1 MSSELK
7 VKNLKHLL
15 EKTTFEHKNNILYN
29 LEDRKITYYDF
40 YKKVVTLKNSLI
52 NMGLKDKKIAIISDN
67 RYEWEVTFFAV
78 TTGVGKLVPIDKT
91 WSKNEIE
98 NVINF
103 AEVEAIFCSKKYEEI
118 LYEIKETNVYLKYI
132 ISFDY
137 ENENSFNYLIKKGK
151 DDIEIQKNE
160 LIYNNIEKEEICL
173 ILFTSGTT
181 TNPKAVMLSHNNI
194 CSNIIN
200 VSKIFEI
207 DEKDIVLSVLP
218 LNHVFEGVFGFLIS
232 FYKGAER
239 IFCNEIDEIIEF
251 IHKYKIT
258 FMCGVPAIYEY
269 LYKMREELELEKEHI
284 NMFMSGG
291 AKLDSEIVSK
301 YKEIGIT
308 LIQGYGLTECSPIVS
323 IENKKYNKKGS
334 VGKIIPNIE
343 IQLKD
348 IEEDGIG
355 ELLVKGENVTKGYFK
370 NVEETKKNIQDEW
383 LHTGDL
389 VKIDENGYVYIC
401 GRSKNIIVLQNGKKI
416 FPEEIE
422 NLLNK
427 IKGIKESFVFGN
439 NNKIYAKIVYN
450 QKEFADLRKNEINN
464 IIKKELKR
472 INESLAEYKKIYDFI
487 ISNEALE
494 RTSIGKIKRN
504 LELEKIKNNLR
515 EINVNLKNKKEKNS
529 EIARKI
535 FTLTLDNN
543 EIELDTDINE
553 LGADSLDKVEIF
565 LKVEKQFNIKLSTE
579 QKRTIKSIQDVL
591 NLL

>member
-1 MSSELK
+1 MGSELK
-7 VKNLKHLL
+7 VRNLKQLL

-29 LEDRKITYYDF
+29 SEDRKITYYDF
-40 YKKVVTLKNSLI
+40 YKKVVALKNSLI
-52 NMGLKDKKIAIISDN
+52 NMGLKDKKIAIISEN
-67 RYEWEVTFFAV
+67 RFEWEVTFFAV

-132 ISFDY
+132 ISFDS
-137 ENENSFNYLIKKGK
+137 ENENSFNSLIKIGK
-151 DDIEIQKNE
+151 DDIETQKNE
-160 LIYNNIEKEEICL
+160 LIYNNIDKEEICL
-173 ILFTSGTT
+173 ILFTSGTII
-181 TNPKAVMLSHNNI
+181 NPKAVMLSHNNI

-269 LYKMREELELEKEHI
+269 LYKRREELELEKEHI

-291 AKLDSEIVSK
+291 AKLDPEMVSK
-301 YKEIGIT
+301 YKKIGIT
-308 LIQGYGLTECSPIVS
+308 LIQGYGLTECSPVVS
-323 IENKKYNKKGS
+323 LENKKYNKKGS
-334 VGKIIPNIE
+334 VGKVIPNIE
-343 IQLKD
+343 IQIKD
-348 IEEDGIG
+348 IDEDGIG
-355 ELLVKGENVTKGYFK
+355 ELLVKGQNITKGYYK
-370 NVEETKKNIQDEW
+370 NEEETKKNIQNEW

-389 VKIDENGYVYIC
+389 VKIDEKGFVYIC
-401 GRSKNIIVLQNGKKI
+401 GRSKELIVLQNGKKI

-422 NLLNK
+422 YLLNE

-450 QKEFADLRKNEINN
+450 QKEFEDLRKNEINK
-464 IIKKELKR
+464 IIKREIKK

-504 LELEKIKNNLR
+504 LELEKIKNNSK
-515 EINVNLKNKKEKNS
+515 EIHVKLQNKEEKNI
-529 EIARKI
+529 EIVRKI
-535 FTLTLDNN
+535 FISTLDNN
-543 EIELDTDINE
+543 ELDLDTDINE

-565 LKVEKQFNIKLSTE
+565 LKVEKEFNIKLSIE

-591 NLL
+591 NVV